1 MAVQGVAPSLW
12 GPLSDTHGRRITFI
26 STFAV
31 YLVATICLV
40 FSKSLAG
47 LMVFR
52 ALQAAGSAATI
63 SVGAGVI
70 GDITTAKERGGFMGS
85 FGGIRMLG
93 QSIGPVIGGIV
104 SEYFGYHAIF
114 WFLFILG
121 SVALLVVLLF
131 LPETLHRIAG
141 NGTVPLSGV
150 NRPFIHH
157 SLSRH
162 YWQKT
167 PSYSK
172 DRDEEIAR
180 TAPKI
185 SMSSILA
192 PLRFLCEKDVFA
204 TLAFGAV
211 VYAIWSMMTASTT
224 ALFQP
229 RFHLSN
235 LQVGLIFLPNGAA
248 CVVGSCL
255 TGSLLDRDYRV
266 VENQYRTARG
276 LPADVLLDHNKLAD
290 FPVSRARLR
299 SSWYFAILFVLAAG
313 GYGFAMAS
321 PKFDSKQ
328 GMALPLVLQFIIAF
342 TATAIFTQNSALMV
356 DLYPGAGA
364 GATAVNN
371 LIRCSIGALGVAVV
385 QLIIDA
391 LGAGLTFLVLAA
403 ISAAMSPLLWLQWA
417 HGEEWR
423 EARMKRLASRE
434 AENTAA

>member
-1 MAVQGVAPSLW
+1 
-12 GPLSDTHGRRITFI
+12 
-26 STFAV
+26 
-31 YLVATICLV
+31 
-40 FSKSLAG
+40 
-47 LMVFR
+47 
-52 ALQAAGSAATI
+52 
-63 SVGAGVI
+63 
-70 GDITTAKERGGFMGS
+70 
-85 FGGIRMLG
+85 
-93 QSIGPVIGGIV
+93 
-104 SEYFGYHAIF
+104 
-114 WFLFILG
+114 
-121 SVALLVVLLF
+121 
-131 LPETLHRIAG
+131 
-141 NGTVPLSGV
+141 
-150 NRPFIHH
+150 
-157 SLSRH
+157 
-162 YWQKT
+162 
-167 PSYSK
+167 
-172 DRDEEIAR
+172 
-180 TAPKI
+180 
-185 SMSSILA
+185 MSSILA

-211 VYAIWSMMTASTT
+211 VYAIWSMMTASAT

-266 VENQYRTARG
+266 VENQYRIARG
-276 LPADVLLDHNKLAD
+276 LPADVLLDHNKLTD

-299 SSWYFAILFVLAAG
+299 SSWYFAILFVLAVG

-321 PKFDSKQ
+321 PTLDSRQ

-364 GATAVNN
+364 SATAVNN

-391 LGAGLTFLVLAA
+391 LGTGLAFLVLAA
-403 ISAAMSPLLWLQWA
+403 ISAAMSPLLWLQWT

-423 EARMKRLASRE
+423 KARMKRLASRE